1 MATSPLD
8 HISDEVLKRPF
19 DDIEL
24 VVISKHIVN
33 WQQKAR
39 KLGLSE
45 SEIENIREDQRH
57 SNELQKENMMMKWKA
72 KNAYKANLQQLMKV
86 EDNDFIFHVCEELN
100 YLKKDG
106 KHST

>member
-1 MATSPLD
+1 MILNWLSFPNTSLIGNRRLENWVLVKVRLR
-8 HISDEVLKRPF
+8 ISVRTKD
-19 DDIEL
+19 
-24 VVISKHIVN
+24 
-33 WQQKAR
+33 
-39 KLGLSE
+39 
-45 SEIENIREDQRH
+45 